1 MCSSDEDPLGAVR
14 LAADALGEASRH
26 APPAVPAAVQALRAV
41 LAAAEEARGGP
52 RSTPFAWR
60 GGGLQVASPAQ
71 RAARLAEWSAEV
83 GVGACAAVAAR
94 RPRATAAR
102 ASACDRRESEAQQR
116 APRARQMKRS
126 RGGRGANK
134 GAGRAAA
141 EAEAVRA
148 LGSGGHFF

>member
-102 ASACDRRESEAQQR
+102 
-116 APRARQMKRS
+116 PRARATAASQRRS
-126 RGGRGANK
+126 NERLA
-134 GAGRAAA
+134 RA
-141 EAEAVRA
+141 R
-148 LGSGGHFF
+148 

>member
-26 APPAVPAAVQALRAV
+26 VPPAAPAAVQALRAV
-41 LAAAEEARGGP
+41 LAAAEETHKGP

-94 RPRATAAR
+94 RPRATAAQ
-102 ASACDRRESEAQQR
+102 ASDRVRPPRVRGAATSASR
-116 APRARQMKRS
+116 APDEALAGGE
-126 RGGRGANK
+126 RG
-134 GAGRAAA
+134 
-141 EAEAVRA
+141 
-148 LGSGGHFF
+148 

>member
-1 MCSSDEDPLGAVR
+1 MPVALLGSAMCSSDEDPLGAVR

-26 APPAVPAAVQALRAV
+26 VPPAAPAAVQALRAV
-41 LAAAEEARGGP
+41 LAAAEETHKGP

-102 ASACDRRESEAQQR
+102 
-116 APRARQMKRS
+116 PRARATAASQRRS
-126 RGGRGANK
+126 NERLA
-134 GAGRAAA
+134 RA
-141 EAEAVRA
+141 R
-148 LGSGGHFF
+148 